1 MKPPGRAV
9 TQLRDGS
16 YFDLLDPDP
25 AKIELLDIARSLSRI
40 CRFNGRT
47 TRHYSVL
54 EHSLR
59 VRTLGMMTQLRRTS
73 STLERALLLH
83 DAAEAYT
90 GDIIQPMKSA
100 LRLSGCTALKEIEHR
115 IERAVE
121 ERFGLPSGVMADPRI
136 KEADLLALEW
146 ERRNVIE
153 PLGSLETPPEWPQPP
168 EAGRLAVQLMEDRE
182 MPGQMPEKDMIARF
196 CDCVEFTLL

>member
-59 VRTLGMMTQLRRTS
+59 VRTLGVMTQPRRTS
-73 STLERALLLH
+73 ALERALLLH

-115 IERAVE
+115 LERAVE
-121 ERFGLPSGVMADPRI
+121 ERFWLPSGIMADPCI

-153 PLGSLETPPEWPQPP
+153 PLGVLETPPEWPQPSK
-168 EAGRLAVQLMEDRE
+168 AGRLAVQLMEDTE
-182 MPGQMPEKDMIARF
+182 KGPLPEKDMIALF
-196 CDCVEFTLL
+196 CDCVKFTLL